1 MSWNEFPIVRILI
14 PTITGILFGIF
25 INVPISFSILIL
37 ITLMVLLAFLT
48 YSKSYLINRQ
58 IKLSYFI
65 IWFFTFFFSAYVL
78 TILKTEKFKLHY
90 FEKYENVDGF
100 ILKID
105 EDVVLGIKNV
115 KLKCKV
121 LSVKKGNE
129 FLTAS
134 GNFMVYVKDSA
145 NSLGLNYGDVLFT
158 AAQPKLVNEPQNPEE
173 FNYKRYLSF
182 HGIYHQI
189 LVNKNQLTII
199 EKQNGFSIKKLTIK
213 FKNWIFRVLSTHN
226 IDEDDLGV
234 SMALLIGEK
243 QFLDNEIVSAY
254 SNTGAMH
261 VLAVSGLH
269 VGIIF
274 LVFNFL
280 LKFLEYNRKLKV
292 LKAILLI
299 LLLWM
304 YAFATGFSPSVIRA
318 ATMFSF
324 VQISFAF
331 NFKSNIY
338 NTIAAS
344 ALVMALANPYF
355 VTEVG
360 AQLSFLAVFGI
371 IYFHKPI
378 YNLIIT
384 KNKVIDWI
392 WNISCVSIAAQIATF
407 PLGLLYFHQFPVYF
421 LLSNIFVI
429 PLSTAVMYSGFSF
442 LIFHKIP
449 LLGDF
454 LNFGFYSAVKLLN
467 FLVLWFEK
475 LPHSLIEGV
484 NISISET
491 YLIYLL
497 IVSISAFFIH
507 KIKWTLLLSLA
518 LVLVLSFYDLYLNL
532 ITTQQNLVNV
542 YATNQYCNF
551 DFVKGN
557 QQFLISDSAFL
568 NNENKWTFHMKNYW
582 NTLQI
587 EHADRVEAEKFKRNA
602 SVAEYY
608 FQTPNY
614 SVFWLNKQSISI
626 SSIDFPIDILIVSNN
641 IYPQKLNFSKNHLPK
656 RIVLDGTNRNW
667 STESWKNWCDSLH
680 IQFHSVNQS
689 GAFVARF

>member
-1 MSWNEFPIVRILI
+1 MSWNEFPIARILI
-14 PTITGILFGIF
+14 PIISGILFGIF
-25 INVPISFSILIL
+25 LNIPISFSLLILIL
-37 ITLMVLLAFLT
+37 LLIILAILT
-48 YSKSYLINRQ
+48 YQKSYIKNKL
-58 IKLSYFI
+58 IKLTYFLF
-65 IWFFTFFFSAYVL
+65 WFSTLFFSAYVL

-90 FEKYENVDGF
+90 FDKYENIDGF
-100 ILKID
+100 VLKID
-105 EDVVLGIKNV
+105 DDVILGAKNV
-115 KLKCKV
+115 KLNCQV

-129 FLTAS
+129 YLPAT

-145 NSLGLNYGDVLFT
+145 NSLGLKYGDVLFST
-158 AAQPKLVNEPQNPEE
+158 AQPKLVNAPQNPEE

-182 HGIYHQI
+182 HGIYHQM
-189 LVNKNQLTII
+189 LVQKNQLILI
-199 EKQNGFSIKKLTIK
+199 EKQYGFSLKKLAIA
-213 FKNWIFRVLSTHN
+213 FKNWIFEVLNEHDIN
-226 IDEDDLGV
+226 ENDLGV

-243 QFLDNEIVSAY
+243 QFLDDEIVNAY
-254 SNTGAMH
+254 SHTGAMH

-274 LVFNFL
+274 LVLNSL
-280 LKFLEYNRKLKV
+280 LKFLEKNQKLKM

-299 LLLWM
+299 IALWI

-324 VQISFAF
+324 VQISFGF

-378 YNLIIT
+378 YNLIVT
-384 KNKVIDWI
+384 KNKVVDWI

-429 PLSTAVMYSGFSF
+429 PISTGVMYSGFSF
-442 LIFHKIP
+442 LIFYKIP
-449 LLGDF
+449 ILGDL
-454 LNFGFYSAVKLLN
+454 LNFIFYISVKLLN
-467 FLVLWFEK
+467 YLVLLFDK
-475 LPHSLIEGV
+475 MPHSLIEGV
-484 NISISET
+484 NISVTET
-491 YLIYLL
+491 YLIYIL

-532 ITTQQNLVNV
+532 KTAQQNVVNV
-542 YATNQYCNF
+542 YATNQFSNF

-557 QQFLISDSAFL
+557 QQFLLSDSAFL

-587 EHADRVEAEKFKRNA
+587 EHSDKVETEKFKRMSNIHD
-602 SVAEYY
+602 YY
-608 FQTPNY
+608 FETPSY
-614 SVFWLNKQSISI
+614 AVFWLNKQSMFMSNM
-626 SSIDFPIDILIVSNN
+626 DLPIDILIVSNN
-641 IYPQKLNFSKNHLPK
+641 VYPKKINFSKNHLPK
-656 RIVLDGTNRNW
+656 QIVLDGTNRNW
-667 STESWKNWCDSLH
+667 STESWKNWCDSLN
-680 IQFHSVNQS
+680 IQFHAVNLS